1 MNENT
6 SHTII
11 MSVIVL
17 LIAFALYLDYKKD
30 YIAMEN
36 GYVQKVVNNK
46 KIWVKANCKEINNS
60 KKD

>member
-6 SHTII
+6 SQAIIFLTII
-11 MSVIVL
+11 F
-17 LIAFALYLDYKKD
+17 LITFALYLSYRED
-30 YIAMEN
+30 YIAMKN